1 MISKYVFFLGGKWQ
15 VETWN
20 LIEKTLLEQFN
31 SESYSQIYAK
41 MVYYTHKNAVT
52 FYSFC
57 AK

>member
-1 MISKYVFFLGGKWQ
+1 MISKYVFFGEKCQ

-41 MVYYTHKNAVT
+41 MGYYTQKNSVT